1 MLPGA
6 GFAAFLASLSAIPL
20 SHLLNSLSAM
30 ESPVVVFAAGAGVLL
45 GLLLVLY
52 LLVGRSHPKDP
63 LFYVFAVFSFTSV
76 IDLVISLEQDG
87 YIKGFMAFYL
97 KEGEP
102 YLCSAYGILI
112 CYWDGT
118 VHYVL
123 YLTMIAAIT
132 LGRNYRTIG
141 LYWLGSLVMSLIT
154 LLLGTSVG
162 KFGSEIRP
170 AFLLNIPYV
179 LIPLWAGKKILG
191 SSRSLSQ
198 TTADQAIT
206 EQRKWLY
213 RRPLDF
219 CLVLYLLFAILYTL
233 LRGFVTLDCSFDFC
247 DTYKYEQ
254 EPYLLDPV
262 MYPKIQML
270 VNVFYL
276 LPFFGLALYGLIVP
290 GCMWMLDLTVIFA
303 GAIAQAQFS
312 HIGASLHP
320 RTSFTYRVPDNAV
333 SSFLYANVFFA
344 VGAQLLAFRC
354 AVFSGFFL
362 KGVPKNNEEM
372 EKKVN

>member
-1 MLPGA
+1 MRPGA
-6 GFAAFLASLSAIPL
+6 GFAAFLASLSAIPV
-20 SHLLNSLSAM
+20 SRLLNSHSAM
-30 ESPVVVFAAGAGVLL
+30 ESPMVVFAAGAGVLL
-45 GLLLVLY
+45 GLLLMLY
-52 LLVGRSHPKDP
+52 LLVRGSRPKDP

-102 YLCSAYGILI
+102 YLRSAYGTLI

-132 LGRNYRTIG
+132 LGRSYRNVG
-141 LYWLGSLVMSLIT
+141 LYWLGSLAMSLIT

-170 AFLLNIPYV
+170 AFLLNVPYV

-191 SSRSLSQ
+191 SPRPLSQ
-198 TTADQAIT
+198 ATADQVAM

-213 RRPLDF
+213 RRPLDL

-233 LRGFVTLDCSFDFC
+233 LRGIVTLDCPFDFC
-247 DTYKYEQ
+247 DSYIYEQ

-262 MYPKIQML
+262 MYPRVQML
-270 VNVFYL
+270 VNMFYL

-290 GCMWMLDLTVIFA
+290 GCTWMLDLTMIFA

-312 HIGASLHP
+312 HIGSSLHP

-333 SSFLYANVFFA
+333 ASFLYVNVFFA

-354 AVFSGFFL
+354 AVCSGFFL
-362 KGVPKNNEEM
+362 KGVPRSSEEM

>member
-1 MLPGA
+1 MHPGA
-6 GFAAFLASLSAIPL
+6 GFAAFLVSLSAIPV

-30 ESPVVVFAAGAGVLL
+30 ESPMVVFAAGAGVLL
-45 GLLLVLY
+45 GLLLLLY
-52 LLVGRSHPKDP
+52 LLVRGNCPKDP

-76 IDLVISLEQDG
+76 IDLVISLELDG

-102 YLCSAYGILI
+102 YLRSAYGTLI

-132 LGRNYRTIG
+132 LGRNYRTVG
-141 LYWLGSLVMSLIT
+141 LYWLGSLAMSLVT

-162 KFGSEIRP
+162 KFGNDIRP
-170 AFLLNIPYV
+170 AFLLNVPYV
-179 LIPLWAGKKILG
+179 LIPLWAGKKILW
-191 SSRSLSQ
+191 SPRPLSQ
-198 TTADQAIT
+198 ATADQVAT

-213 RRPLDF
+213 RRPLDL
-219 CLVLYLLFAILYTL
+219 CLVLYLLFAIFYTL
-233 LRGFVTLDCSFDFC
+233 LRGFVTLDCPFDIC

-262 MYPKIQML
+262 TYPRIQML
-270 VNVFYL
+270 VNMFYL
-276 LPFFGLALYGLIVP
+276 LPFFGLALYGLLVP
-290 GCMWMLDLTVIFA
+290 GCTWMLDLTIIFA

-312 HIGASLHP
+312 HIGSSLHP

-333 SSFLYANVFFA
+333 ASFLYVNVFFA
-344 VGAQLLAFRC
+344 AGAQLLAFRC
-354 AVFSGFFL
+354 AICSSFFL
-362 KGVPKNNEEM
+362 KGVPRSNEEM